1 MTWGADF
8 RWEELNSKGLQIQ
21 EAWRELRLR
30 QAGRSLNESEER
42 PIWNVGAKEVLLV
55 VWDFSFWEGSMSN
68 GSWFFPLF
76 RPSLQQASI
85 EAVRYRSDSQG
96 WVRHEA
102 LPSWISSSSLREGR
116 HPETHPFSLG
126 ILIVGALWR
135 KSWKANWM
143 WRLEAV
149 REPGPGGVRA
159 SRRWPLIPDE
169 REGCCCGWW
178 GWRCC
183 WFLCENQSF
192 YHQLRGGKGKSWKG
206 VVQFCFKGISSCRV
220 FSNSF
225 MMVLL
230 LLRVYDKP

>member
-1 MTWGADF
+1 M
-8 RWEELNSKGLQIQ
+8 
-21 EAWRELRLR
+21 
-30 QAGRSLNESEER
+30 
-42 PIWNVGAKEVLLV
+42 
-55 VWDFSFWEGSMSN
+55 
-68 GSWFFPLF
+68 
-76 RPSLQQASI
+76 
-85 EAVRYRSDSQG
+85 VRG
-96 WVRHEA
+96 
-102 LPSWISSSSLREGR
+102 
-116 HPETHPFSLG
+116 FSLSSVLPFNKQALRPWGTGVTHRGESGMKPSPHGSPPVPQGRNTSRDSPLDSFG

-192 YHQLRGGKGKSWKG
+192 YHQLRGRKGKAWKG
-206 VVQFCFKGISSCRV
+206 VVQFCFKGISLCRV
-220 FSNSF
+220 FSNLF